1 MIENKIL
8 LSSHKGKSLD
18 KMKIALTVRNSIYE
32 EALSQLFKTV
42 SKREGGVIIKPSYVG
57 N

>member
-8 LSSHKGKSLD
+8 LSSHKGQSLD

-32 EALSQLFKTV
+32 EALSHLFKTV

>member
-1 MIENKIL
+1 MIL
-8 LSSHKGKSLD
+8 LSSDEGQSLD

-32 EALSQLFKTV
+32 EALSHLFKTV